1 MITTLELLDGLKAR
15 RDISSDYKLAKYL
28 GITQQA
34 VSKLRNGTSMSEEM
48 AFKIADDLE
57 MDAELVVLSI
67 LLEKAKNERTKS
79 ILKKLVA

>member
-1 MITTLELLDGLKAR
+1 MITTIELLDGLKAR
-15 RDISSDYKLAKYL
+15 RNIPSDYKLAKYL

-34 VSKLRNGTSMSEEM
+34 VSKLRNGASMSEEM
-48 AFKIADDLE
+48 AFAIADDLE

>member
-1 MITTLELLDGLKAR
+1 MITTVELLDGLKAR
-15 RDISSDYKLAKYL
+15 RDIPSDYKLAKYL

-34 VSKLRNGTSMSEEM
+34 VSKLRNGASMSEEM
-48 AFKIADDLE
+48 AFRIADDLE